1 MSKFLNNI
9 NTIRQND
16 LLYMHNKQLRIME
29 REEKIKNLESLY
41 KTPLLA
47 FSNYS
52 NFRINHNSNK
62 KKINNKKSN
71 LNLPRINT
79 IPNKTLSSFER
90 MKNYKVIFHKKN
102 NNVSENRVKKF
113 LTQSGFSLDVGD
125 KNKKKLT
132 SKKIIKLKE
141 DKKEENI
148 DKNIETRKS
157 QKNIE
162 RIKSKTS
169 TEIKTNKIDELK
181 NDIKHKFIDDK
192 SNTNKSNND
201 VNDKNNKKK
210 YKNINFEDYIKM
222 QNKAEIALK
231 PKFGDESKDLIEYI
245 KAIQGIRQNI
255 VENLVNEINNAENRY
270 NNEKPEE
277 DSEFNIK
284 DKSLYVHKWKNLFFL
299 RDYQK
304 YFLKG
309 LKGKI
314 SNNNYYL
321 MQQKF
326 LEINSICFAEPKG
339 QPIKNIEI
347 IKNQDEQ
354 IKNIDNY

>member
-1 MSKFLNNI
+1 MSKVSNNI

-16 LLYMHNKQLRIME
+16 LLFMHNKELRIME

-41 KTPLLA
+41 KKPLLA
-47 FSNYS
+47 LSNYAKF
-52 NFRINHNSNK
+52 NINHK
-62 KKINNKKSN
+62 KKNNNKNSN

-79 IPNKTLSSFER
+79 IQNKTLNSFER
-90 MKNYKVIFHKKN
+90 MKKYKVTFHKKN
-102 NNVSENRVKKF
+102 NNASENRVKKF
-113 LTQSGFSLDVGD
+113 LTQSGFAYNLND
-125 KNKKKLT
+125 KNKKKL
-132 SKKIIKLKE
+132 KNIKLTE

-148 DKNIETRKS
+148 DSKKS

-162 RIKSKTS
+162 TIKSKTS
-169 TEIKTNKIDELK
+169 SEIKANRIEELK
-181 NDIKHKFIDDK
+181 NDFRQKFIDDK
-192 SNTNKSNND
+192 SNKNVSNLD
-201 VNDKNNKKK
+201 ANDKNNHKKK

-270 NNEKPEE
+270 NSEKPEE

-284 DKSLYVHKWKNLFFL
+284 DKSLYVHKWKNIFFL

-304 YFLKG
+304 FFLKG

-314 SNNNYYL
+314 SNNNYYQ
-321 MQQKF
+321 MQKKF
-326 LEINSICFAEPKG
+326 LEINSICFAESKG

-347 IKNQDEQ
+347 IKNQED
-354 IKNIDNY
+354 